1 MKALFTSAQI
11 SHCCLFP
18 PFSTLHQ
25 EPQSRLSCELRPASV
40 ARHGIR
46 HQTWHGIRSTI
57 GTILRLLCRLRF
69 AALMRARSTYLVSSG
84 ITIIRTIIDIV
95 VQLFIAKLADALAL
109 GSNQSLL
116 FSLALGSWFLVRERK
131 YHRIASHRIAS
142 RLINSTQL
150 NLHNPTKRPPV
161 LAARQI
167 CRRNFPERSARAF
180 LSRLQECR

>member
-1 MKALFTSAQI
+1 MAWHSLDNRDNFTVI
-11 SHCCLFP
+11 VP
-18 PFSTLHQ
+18 PS
-25 EPQSRLSCELRPASV
+25 
-40 ARHGIR
+40 
-46 HQTWHGIRSTI
+46 
-57 GTILRLLCRLRF
+57 LRF

-142 RLINSTQL
+142 NKLNSTEFAQ
-150 NLHNPTKRPPV
+150 
-161 LAARQI
+161 
-167 CRRNFPERSARAF
+167 SD
-180 LSRLQECR
+180 